1 MSNRLFTE
9 VEMEQL
15 EKNPN
20 VLRVSQRTI
29 TYHPSFKQMAI
40 LEYQNGKFPSQIFE
54 EHGFDVNM
62 IGKDQ
67 PNRSLKRWRQTF
79 EKYGKEG
86 LEGERRGK
94 GSPGRP
100 PQRELSTEEKLK
112 KAEARINY
120 LEAENGIPKK
130 ARQTRK
136 AGVEEEKIAPQE
148 VYTLIERVIE
158 KYSLKNMISYLCAF
172 TGVSRSG
179 YYAWLKCRT
188 KREWKNTKDEQDVTL
203 IRTIFQQEDEKVG
216 ALQIKMILENDY
228 EVIMNHKKIRRL
240 MRKFHLVTKIR
251 RANPYKRMMKA
262 TQEHR
267 TCPNLLNR
275 QFKQEKPRLVFL
287 TDITYIY
294 YGKGQKAYLS
304 CVKDSTTNEIVAHHV
319 STSLGMKMVYRTLEK
334 LKLIEGGF
342 HPEALIHSDQGFHYT
357 HPYFQQKVREAGL
370 QQSMSRKGNCW
381 DNAPMES
388 FFGHFKDRVN
398 HKACR
403 KLKELKKKVDHY
415 IQRYNH
421 QRYQWGLNKMTP
433 VQYRGHL
440 LAA

>member
-1 MSNRLFTE
+1 M
-9 VEMEQL
+9 
-15 EKNPN
+15 
-20 VLRVSQRTI
+20 
-29 TYHPSFKQMAI
+29 
-40 LEYQNGKFPSQIFE
+40 
-54 EHGFDVNM
+54 
-62 IGKDQ
+62 
-67 PNRSLKRWRQTF
+67 
-79 EKYGKEG
+79 
-86 LEGERRGK
+86 
-94 GSPGRP
+94 
-100 PQRELSTEEKLK
+100 
-112 KAEARINY
+112 
-120 LEAENGIPKK
+120 
-130 ARQTRK
+130 
-136 AGVEEEKIAPQE
+136 APQE

-172 TGVSRSG
+172 TGVSRSD

-188 KREWKNTKDEQDVTL
+188 KRAWKNTKDEQDVTL
-203 IRTIFQQEDEKVG
+203 IRTIFQHDDEKVG

-228 EVIMNHKKIRRL
+228 EVIMIHKKIRRL
-240 MRKFHLVTKIR
+240 MGKFHLVTKIR

-357 HPYFQQKVREAGL
+357 HPYFQQKVREAGH
-370 QQSMSRKGNCW
+370 QQSMSRKGNC
-381 DNAPMES
+381 
-388 FFGHFKDRVN
+388 
-398 HKACR
+398 
-403 KLKELKKKVDHY
+403 
-415 IQRYNH
+415 
-421 QRYQWGLNKMTP
+421 
-433 VQYRGHL
+433 
-440 LAA
+440 